1 VQTEEAVTRCPQCA
15 HQIRVDKR
23 YVTWCDRCDWNVDP
37 SPPDTRYP
45 AWRQKLEHRLAD
57 TLYRELERGVVHRPG
72 WDAAR
77 AAAYFLSGLLLLLPL
92 AALLGGLGLL
102 IFYRPLWLSIP
113 LALIAFAMALLF
125 RPRAHRLDPEAH
137 VVTRDQAPRL
147 YDVLD
152 QIAEAIGTQRVAAV
166 VVDTE
171 PNIWFARVGW
181 RFRPVIGIGLPL
193 WIGLRPQERVA
204 VLAHELGHGK
214 NGDARHGWIVGS
226 ARSILSELH
235 EAFSEQPLDEFRR
248 DRGYDLNAG
257 IAEADVNLYTRIV
270 NATVGS
276 LVRGYARL
284 LDKADLRSSQRAEYL
299 ADRKAG
305 EVAGSD
311 ATATALE
318 RLTLGETGYR
328 ALERALRFKRDLD
341 PLEAVR
347 LAVAEIPA
355 REIERRV
362 RASRIRETRTDSG
375 HPPTYLRTKLLRT
388 RPATAASVV
397 LGLNDNARIER
408 ELAAAGEPALAE
420 LRREFPDR

>member
-37 SPPDTRYP
+37 SPLDRTYP

-57 TLYRELERGVVHRPG
+57 TLYRELERGAVHRPG

-77 AAAYFLSGLLLLLPL
+77 VAAYLLSGLLLLLPL

-113 LALIAFAMALLF
+113 LALVAFAMALLF
-125 RPRAHRLDPEAH
+125 RPRAHRLAPDAH

-147 YDVLD
+147 YAVLD

-171 PNIWFARVGW
+171 PNVWFARVGW

-193 WIGLRPQERVA
+193 WVGLRPQERVA

-214 NGDARHGWIVGS
+214 NGDARHGWVVGA
-226 ARSILSELH
+226 ARSILGELL
-235 EAFSEQPLDEFRR
+235 ATFSDQPLDRYRR
-248 DRGYDLNAG
+248 DLAYYVNPDAVYVSMLTRFLNA
-257 IAEADVNLYTRIV
+257 IV
-270 NATVGS
+270 SGLAS
-276 LVRGYARL
+276 GYLWL
-284 LDKADLRSSQRAEYL
+284 LDKVDLRSSQRAEYL

-305 EVAGSD
+305 EIAGSE
-311 ATATALE
+311 AAAWALE
-318 RLTLGETGYR
+318 RSLLADAAYH
-328 ALERALRFKRDLD
+328 ALERALRFQRDVD
-341 PLEAVR
+341 PLDAARREVSAV
-347 LAVAEIPA
+347 PA

-375 HPPTYLRTKLLRT
+375 HPPTYLRTKLIRT

-397 LGLNDNARIER
+397 LGLNDNAAIDR

>member
-37 SPPDTRYP
+37 SPLDNTHP

-57 TLYRELERGVVHRPG
+57 ALYRELERGAVHRPG

-77 AAAYFLSGLLLLLPL
+77 VAAYLLSGLLLLLPL

-102 IFYRPLWLSIP
+102 VFYRPLWLSIP

-125 RPRAHRLDPEAH
+125 RPRAHRLDHEAH

-152 QIAEAIGTQRVAAV
+152 QIADAIGTQRVAAV

-171 PNIWFARVGW
+171 PNISFARIGW

-193 WIGLRPQERVA
+193 WVGLRPQERVA

-214 NGDARHGWIVGS
+214 NGDARHGWVVGA
-226 ARSILSELH
+226 ARSILGELL
-235 EAFSEQPLDEFRR
+235 ATFSDQPLDQGRR
-248 DRGYDLNAG
+248 DLSYYVNTDANYVSLLTRFLNAFVSG
-257 IAEADVNLYTRIV
+257 LT
-270 NATVGS
+270 S
-276 LVRGYARL
+276 GYLWL
-284 LDKADLRSSQRAEYL
+284 LDKVDLRSSQRAEYL

-305 EVAGSD
+305 EIAGSE
-311 ATATALE
+311 AAAWALE
-318 RLTLGETGYR
+318 RTLLADAAYH
-328 ALERALRFKRDLD
+328 ALERALRFQRDVD
-341 PLEAVR
+341 PLDAVR
-347 LAVAEIPA
+347 REVSAVPA

-362 RASRIRETRTDSG
+362 RASRIRETRTDSS
-375 HPPTYLRTKLLRT
+375 HPPTYLRTKLIRT
-388 RPATAASVV
+388 RSATAASVV
-397 LGLNDNARIER
+397 LGLNDNAAIDR

-420 LRREFPDR
+420 LGREFPNR